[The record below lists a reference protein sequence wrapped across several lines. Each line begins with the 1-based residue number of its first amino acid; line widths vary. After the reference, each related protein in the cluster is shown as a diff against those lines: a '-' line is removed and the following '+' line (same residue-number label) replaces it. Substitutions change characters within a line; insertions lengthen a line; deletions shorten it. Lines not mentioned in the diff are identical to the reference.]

1 MRALVADI
9 SKYDPDFNP
18 VAFREMGGAAVIV
31 KATMG
36 FGRDALLDRH
46 ASLTIGSGL
55 ALELYHWLDPT
66 STLQRQVDLLR
77 AAIRQYHP
85 AAVWVDVEQ
94 WWGDWDLWYAAR
106 AGRIS
111 MSRVP
116 VVSDRHQFDLA
127 ARFIAAIQADFDPE
141 RVGIYTGKWFI
152 DRYCPSLRGIV
163 GAHPLWLAQYVSGM
177 AGEFD
182 GERLQLAREILQSGR
197 PALPVNARTW
207 DLWQVSDRV
216 KLTGVCSN
224 AVDLN
229 VSRLEE
235 GEYLAWL
242 GGEPVADPK
251 PGVREVV
258 VTAWLGLRVREQ
270 PSTAARKLKTL
281 GYAAR
286 VRVEDAPGE
295 WLKLAD
301 EPGWISAVWVR

>member
-46 ASLTIGSGL
+46 ASLTIESGL
-55 ALELYHWLDPT
+55 ELEMYHWLDPT
-66 STLQRQVDLLR
+66 STLDRQVNLLR
-77 AAIRQYHP
+77 AAVRQYHP

-106 AGRIS
+106 AGKIPF
-111 MSRVP
+111 SRVP
-116 VVSDRHQFDLA
+116 VVSDGKQFDLA
-127 ARFIAAIQADFDPE
+127 VRFLAAIQADFDAA

-152 DRYCPSLRGIV
+152 DRYCPSLRRIV
-163 GAHPLWLAQYVSGM
+163 GEHPLWLAQYVSGM
-177 AGEFD
+177 AGDYD
-182 GERLQLAREILQSGR
+182 GEKLRQARELLQSAHPTL
-197 PALPVNARTW
+197 PANARTW
-207 DLWQVSDRV
+207 DMWQVSDRV
-216 KLTGVCSN
+216 KLTGVSSS
-224 AVDLN
+224 ALDLN
-229 VSRLEE
+229 ISRLEE
-235 GEYLAWL
+235 GEYRQWL
-242 GGEPVADPK
+242 GGEPVTEPE

-258 VTAWLGLRVREQ
+258 VTAWLGVRVREQ